1 MKQPE
6 TAVHTVAAFEKAAM
20 KKLGTRTSRAL
31 PEGTQGAADKAAGK
45 DIERLSSVNYEKD
58 FFDGKMAISQMSS
71 FGRGIHHITLTL
83 SRVGIYLTS
92 TC

>member
-31 PEGTQGAADKAAGK
+31 PEGTQGADKAGGK
-45 DIERLSSVNYEKD
+45 DIERRSSVNYEKD
-58 FFDGKMAISQMSS
+58 F
-71 FGRGIHHITLTL
+71 
-83 SRVGIYLTS
+83 
-92 TC
+92 

>member
-20 KKLGTRTSRAL
+20 KKLGTRTSRARKGRL
-31 PEGTQGAADKAAGK
+31 IRQRGK
-45 DIERLSSVNYEKD
+45 DIERRSSVNYEKD